1 METKKVQ
8 SRDGR
13 VDQCAGLESLSLLVG
28 GVGSNPTPGALL
40 YKAVCCVFCGN
51 ILIRC
56 WGMLVHYEGWCAFF
70 RWEGFMFS
78 IL

>member
-28 GVGSNPTPGALL
+28 GVGSNPTPGAHMNIWSPVLL
-40 YKAVCCVFCGN
+40 IIGRWISITIIQK
-51 ILIRC
+51 LIR
-56 WGMLVHYEGWCAFF
+56 L
-70 RWEGFMFS
+70 
-78 IL
+78 